1 VEPEVIAFG
10 TWMELAQLL
19 VRLWFFVLLQVIF
32 AFSLLLAHGV
42 IPSLVGTG
50 HLPASVDRIR
60 PALYI
65 GFLFFLVATIV
76 TISTVFWTPQAL
88 IDVLYDAIYSRR
100 WV

>member
-1 VEPEVIAFG
+1 MEPQVIAFG
-10 TWMELAQLL
+10 TWMEIAQLL

-42 IPSLVGTG
+42 IPSLVATG
-50 HLPASVDRIR
+50 HLPASLDRIR
-60 PALYI
+60 PVLYI